1 MITLSLL
8 ATLASTQPTLAQ
20 DARVPMDTGWTHLRD
35 SRVENFR
42 GQSVIRITAGMAIKR
57 DVSLQDGTIEFDLM
71 VTREPS
77 FVSVAYR
84 MASDEDFEMTYFR
97 PHKSALTDA
106 VQYTPVW
113 RGEANWQLYHG
124 PGSTA
129 RLTFKPGE
137 WMHVRLVLEGRRG
150 ALFVGTDTAP
160 VLLMS
165 LARDAKPGYFGF
177 AVDPGR
183 DTTGLREPLAR
194 FANLVIR
201 KGAVQYRF
209 PPEARPSVREGLV
222 TRWQLSPPFEG
233 KPGPMEAIPDSAL
246 TGRTSWPEFSTEPNG
261 VLVVGRYLPKPRGP
275 SGVIAR
281 LVVRAPTE
289 GFQRLHLGFSD
300 CVTVFV
306 NGHPVFA
313 GDARFSNDNP
323 RQEGVIGEHQA
334 LVWLPLKT
342 GENEILLAL
351 TEIFGGRG
359 LIGRLEPADGARLV
373 FAPPR

>member
-8 ATLASTQPTLAQ
+8 AALASTQSVTQ
-20 DARVPMDTGWTHLRD
+20 DVRIPIDTGWTHLRD

-42 GQSVIRITAGMAIKR
+42 GQPVIRITAGVAIRR

-97 PHKSALTDA
+97 PHKSGLTDA

-113 RGEANWQLYHG
+113 HGEANWQLYHG
-124 PGSTA
+124 PGGTA
-129 RLTFKPGE
+129 RLTFRPGQ
-137 WMHVRLVLEGRRG
+137 WMHVRLVLQGRRG
-150 ALFVGTDTAP
+150 ALFVGPDTAP
-160 VLLMS
+160 VMLMS
-165 LARDAKPGYFGF
+165 LARDARPGYIGLT
-177 AVDPGR
+177 VDPGR

-194 FANLVIR
+194 FANVVIR
-201 KGAVQYRF
+201 KGAVPYTF
-209 PPEARPSVREGLV
+209 PPEARPPAREGLI

-246 TGRTSWPEFSTEPNG
+246 AGRTNWREFSTEPNG

-281 LVVRAPTE
+281 LVVRAPTD

-306 NGHPVFA
+306 NGNPVFA

-373 FAPPR
+373 FERSR

>member
-8 ATLASTQPTLAQ
+8 AALASTQSVTQ
-20 DARVPMDTGWTHLRD
+20 DVRIPIDTGWTHLRD

-42 GQSVIRITAGMAIKR
+42 GQPVIRITAGVAIRR

-97 PHKSALTDA
+97 PHKSGLTDA

-113 RGEANWQLYHG
+113 HGEANWQLYHG
-124 PGSTA
+124 PGGTA
-129 RLTFKPGE
+129 RLTFRPGQ
-137 WMHVRLVLEGRRG
+137 WMHVRLVLQGRRG
-150 ALFVGTDTAP
+150 ALFVGPDTAP
-160 VLLMS
+160 VMLMS
-165 LARDAKPGYFGF
+165 LARDARPGYIGLT
-177 AVDPGR
+177 VDPGR

-194 FANLVIR
+194 FANVVIR
-201 KGAVQYRF
+201 KGAVPYTF
-209 PPEARPSVREGLV
+209 PPEARPPAREGLI

-246 TGRTSWPEFSTEPNG
+246 TGRTNWPEFSTEPNG

-281 LVVRAPTE
+281 LVVRAPTD

-306 NGHPVFA
+306 NGNPVFA

-373 FAPPR
+373 FERSR